1 MFFITNRRLV
11 QSPRSQAGRMIDFD
25 LADNEALASIFFAR
39 RFGHGVYEELTAVP
53 FFDRLR
59 GSHRRNILIHL
70 HGPGMMPEDVFTSA
84 MEIQRGLDAVDGSL
98 AEVVPMIWPCGGDF
112 GHLRDHWDD
121 RAAAERSGLALARAM
136 RKLVAW
142 REARTHERCGI
153 EHIDVLPHSLGN
165 RVLCTALRHW
175 AEDHGS
181 RFDLLRFVFEDG
193 IDDAEIAAPTR
204 HRMAFHAAEPRSLSG
219 LDLCHLAEVMRT
231 GRVLDGV
238 RGRQAIALSTEIEC
252 MT

>member
-25 LADNEALASIFFAR
+25 LADNEAMASIFFAR
-39 RFGHGVYEELTAVP
+39 RFTRGVYDELTAVP

-98 AEVVPMIWPCGGDF
+98 VEVVPMIWPCGGDF

-136 RKLVAW
+136 NKLVAW
-142 REARTHERCGI
+142 REARMVGPCGI
-153 EHIDVLPHSLGN
+153 EHIDVLAHSMGN
-165 RVLCTALRHW
+165 RVLDSAMRHW
-175 AEDHGS
+175 TEGFGR
-181 RFDLLRFVFEDG
+181 RFDLLRFVFED
-193 IDDAEIAAPTR
+193 EIAASTR
-204 HRMAFHAAEPRSLSG
+204 HRMAFHAAGSRSVSG

-231 GRVLDGV
+231 GRVLDDV
-238 RGRQAIALSTEIEC
+238 RDRQAITLSPEVGCAT
-252 MT
+252 